1 VEPKDDL
8 CETILVVD
16 DSPVQIKITTT
27 ILNKSEYRVLSARD
41 GSECIKITK
50 KIKPDLI
57 LLDIDMPG
65 MNGIEVCMNLN
76 NDPKTKDI
84 PIIFV
89 TGITDDNTLKE
100 AFDAGGTDCVRK
112 PVNQVELLSRI
123 KSVLNNQ
130 KLNKIR
136 LEKEKLIGVLE
147 MAGAVCH
154 ELNQPLQAISMI
166 FEIIMEDLSTNT
178 EMCKSVDEISQEID
192 RVGVIMKKLM
202 HITKYKTR
210 EYIRGEQIIDIDKAS
225 SAYLDNGHI
234 PERRSGKD
242 RRSGLDRRLKPRS
255 SK

>member
-1 VEPKDDL
+1 MEPKDDL

-57 LLDIDMPG
+57 LLDIDMPE

-89 TGITDDNTLKE
+89 TGITDDSTLKE
-100 AFDAGGTDCVRK
+100 AFDAGGTDYVRK

-154 ELNQPLQAISMI
+154 EVNQPLQAISMT
-166 FEIIMEDLSTNT
+166 FEIIMEDLST
-178 EMCKSVDEISQEID
+178 Q
-192 RVGVIMKKLM
+192 
-202 HITKYKTR
+202 
-210 EYIRGEQIIDIDKAS
+210 
-225 SAYLDNGHI
+225 
-234 PERRSGKD
+234 
-242 RRSGLDRRLKPRS
+242 
-255 SK
+255 